1 MRKELYGVDMK
12 CWSFRAHTLTK
23 STYAR
28 VVWYVQEDIEYMV
41 VVNLWGN
48 HNRVKSNCKEEAWDR
63 GAYLAIHTDT
73 LREKEVSLLYH
84 THRPK
89 YISSPHST

>member
-12 CWSFRAHTLTK
+12 YWTFRAHTLTK

-48 HNRVKSNCKEEAWDR
+48 HNRVKKATAKKRHGIEAPIWQF
-63 GAYLAIHTDT
+63 T
-73 LREKEVSLLYH
+73 LTLSEKRKLVFYI
-84 THRPK
+84 TH
-89 YISSPHST
+89 IGQSI